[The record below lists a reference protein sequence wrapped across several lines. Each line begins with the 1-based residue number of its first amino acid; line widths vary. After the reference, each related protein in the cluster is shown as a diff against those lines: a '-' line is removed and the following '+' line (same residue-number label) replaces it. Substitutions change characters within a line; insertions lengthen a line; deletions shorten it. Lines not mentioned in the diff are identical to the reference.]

1 MSLLAALLYYLFA
14 RTRWTP
20 LGIVAALISPSEWT
34 KRVGHGIAL
43 ALAQL
48 PATFTAVALM
58 RPSLS
63 PLRIVSED
71 GAVDPYGGFAEP
83 GSKGR
88 FMAKNIPPH
97 LFPAGFGPSRWCA
110 TPTPT
115 ISAAA
120 EAKDAIA
127 HLTMFFA
134 HVVSGAASCV
144 ALRRG
149 ATAGDA
155 PAERLVQA
163 ARFGAVL
170 GAIVAAHFAG
180 TGARNCAYS
189 PVQRPRLMRIKRSV
203 IGMILSVWP
212 YGGMA
217 VWFSLATAGAHAAL
231 HVAFTWR
238 GKIAAADGMLGVFFV
253 VFNFWC
259 AELGAAA
266 RLVPAGFA
274 CAAGWLAARAASNVV
289 LTERYKFLP
298 QSLGDGPVSASAPL
312 LASLA
317 ADSTPFAQHAAY
329 ADLCAICEDGGGG
342 RRSLLLADKRGDA
355 YAPAMAAA
363 LAPVIAVTCAMR
375 AALDAAERADRGI
388 VGGKGLR
395 ASGAKTGGGVKL
407 RVHTSGKASAVNDPG
422 MNGSMTN
429 PVHHAQTPMHTPG
442 GVAGGVGHTSDTSRT
457 RDVAASAGDLAGA
470 AAWSMI
476 ADEWGVSPSV
486 APAPVHT
493 GGVRVVNAHGLNTH
507 ASTENTA
514 VRPSFGEVP
523 GDANRD
529 QTMTARQLRHQL
541 LGPVVAA
548 SDECVASLAAHGQ
561 LAAWGA
567 RAAAALAGVDAR
579 GDPNGV
585 ANARAP
591 TAAHSVR
598 VLLAACHAAR
608 ECERA
613 GSGGNKGVGRGASS
627 SRGTAPRV
635 PQLAAAVGPAA
646 ALADA
651 FQTAFFKLV
660 SRYGNDAIR
669 SMAAGDP
676 ELKSSSGMNGVDDV
690 AASGED
696 AAAGLVGLTG
706 AARREGEIAH
716 GLRAPA
722 ELERTLETLLK
733 WE

>member
-1 MSLLAALLYYLFA
+1 
-14 RTRWTP
+14 
-20 LGIVAALISPSEWT
+20 
-34 KRVGHGIAL
+34 
-43 ALAQL
+43 
-48 PATFTAVALM
+48 
-58 RPSLS
+58 
-63 PLRIVSED
+63 
-71 GAVDPYGGFAEP
+71 
-83 GSKGR
+83 
-88 FMAKNIPPH
+88 
-97 LFPAGFGPSRWCA
+97 
-110 TPTPT
+110 
-115 ISAAA
+115 
-120 EAKDAIA
+120 
-127 HLTMFFA
+127 
-134 HVVSGAASCV
+134 
-144 ALRRG
+144 
-149 ATAGDA
+149 
-155 PAERLVQA
+155 
-163 ARFGAVL
+163 
-170 GAIVAAHFAG
+170 
-180 TGARNCAYS
+180 
-189 PVQRPRLMRIKRSV
+189 
-203 IGMILSVWP
+203 
-212 YGGMA
+212 
-217 VWFSLATAGAHAAL
+217 
-231 HVAFTWR
+231 
-238 GKIAAADGMLGVFFV
+238 
-253 VFNFWC
+253 
-259 AELGAAA
+259 
-266 RLVPAGFA
+266 
-274 CAAGWLAARAASNVV
+274 
-289 LTERYKFLP
+289 
-298 QSLGDGPVSASAPL
+298 
-312 LASLA
+312 
-317 ADSTPFAQHAAY
+317 
-329 ADLCAICEDGGGG
+329 
-342 RRSLLLADKRGDA
+342 
-355 YAPAMAAA
+355 MAAA

-375 AALDAAERADRGI
+375 AALDAGERADRGI

-422 MNGSMTN
+422 VNGSMTST
-429 PVHHAQTPMHTPG
+429 VHHAQTPMHTPG
-442 GVAGGVGHTSDTSRT
+442 GVGHASDTSRT

-486 APAPVHT
+486 APAPVTHPS
-493 GGVRVVNAHGLNTH
+493 GVRVNAHGLNTH

-591 TAAHSVR
+591 TAAHAVR

-669 SMAAGDP
+669 AMAAGDP
-676 ELKSSSGMNGVDDV
+676 ELKSSQGMNGVDDV